1 MQYASVQHKEQ
12 VFNTLEADTNVEY
25 GTIATTLPE
34 KECIGK

>member
-1 MQYASVQHKEQ
+1 MLYAKVQNKEQ

-34 KECIGK
+34 KECVGK